1 MRPLL
6 VNYADDMDK
15 SISEEGQTDGPVEA
29 LPESGIVQVKK
40 LSGCCDKSGET
51 TFKPLEN
58 NQASQQGEE
67 EQKVDILMQKK
78 LSFKSQNFTN
88 NMSFTEKLRQQAC
101 DESMAL
107 RTRQRFEQER
117 A

>member
-29 LPESGIVQVKK
+29 LPDSGLVQVK
-40 LSGCCDKSGET
+40 LSGCCDKSGEH

-58 NQASQQGEE
+58 NQTALQEE
-67 EQKVDILMQKK
+67 EKKVDILMQKK

-101 DESMAL
+101 DESIAL